1 MTVQLSKAQLDA
13 IKVELA
19 KVGLSVTVARKPKSI
34 ASEVDA
40 RIARLRKM
48 TFKTASIKGEMMR
61 TLARIK
67 KEGSSNEKFGF
78 SEFDYPPM
86 GKRWDCL
93 NNAYNWRSGR
103 KLLTHQPS

>member
-1 MTVQLSKAQLDA
+1 MTVQLTKAQIDA

-19 KVGLSVTVARKPKSI
+19 RVGLTVSVARQAKSI
-34 ASEVDA
+34 APEIDA

-61 TLARIK
+61 TLTRIK

-78 SEFDYPPM
+78 NELDYPPM
-86 GKRWDCL
+86 GKRWNCL
-93 NNAYNWRSGR
+93 NNAFNWRSGR